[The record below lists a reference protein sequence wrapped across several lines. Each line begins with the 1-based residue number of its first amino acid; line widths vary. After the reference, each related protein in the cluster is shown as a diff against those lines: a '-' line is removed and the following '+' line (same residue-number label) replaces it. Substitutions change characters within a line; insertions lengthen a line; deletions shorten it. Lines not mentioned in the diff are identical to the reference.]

1 MRGCALPAVVR
12 LDALPA
18 GCYDGFMELRHLR
31 YFEAVAG
38 ELHFGRA
45 ARRLRVAQPA
55 LSQQVR
61 ALEDR
66 LGVRLLERSRRHV
79 ALTPAGEVFLAETRA
94 VLGRAAAAEEAARA
108 AHAGTRGTLRLGAI
122 TSFRSDRLHAVLQD
136 FRRRFPAVE
145 LQFTDRTPAG
155 LERALL
161 DRQVDV
167 AFLRPPLRDPSLG
180 VAVVEQAEWMVVLP
194 EAHPLAKRA
203 AVTWRQLAGGP
214 FIQLADEESPGFNT
228 RLREHALRHG
238 FVPEIRHACREMHTI
253 VWLVSLGLGLAVMV
267 TGMRHLLTPGVV
279 GRPFRAPR
287 PTIETLMA
295 WRRDDPSPVPRRFV
309 ELALPALRLAGP
321 DSDDRSD

>member
-1 MRGCALPAVVR
+1 
-12 LDALPA
+12 
-18 GCYDGFMELRHLR
+18 MELRHLR

-55 LSQQVR
+55 LSRQIRV
-61 ALEDR
+61 LEDR

-79 ALTPAGEVFLAETRA
+79 ALTPAGEVFLVEARA
-94 VLGRAAAAEEAARA
+94 VLGRAVAAEEAARA

-122 TSFRSDRLHAVLQD
+122 TSFRNERLHAVIRN
-136 FRRRFPAVE
+136 FRRRFPAVALE
-145 LQFTDRTPAG
+145 FTDRTPAG

-167 AFLRPPLRDPSLG
+167 AFLRPPVRDPELA

-194 EAHPLAKRA
+194 AGHPLAARP
-203 AVTWRQLAGGP
+203 AVSWPQLRGET
-214 FIQLADEESPGFNT
+214 FLQLADEDSPGFNA

-238 FVPEIRHACREMHTI
+238 FVPEIRPACREMHSI
-253 VWLVSLGLGLAVMV
+253 VWLVSLGLGLSVMV

-279 GRPFRAPR
+279 GRPFRPPR

-295 WRRDDPSPVPRRFV
+295 WRREDPAPVPRHF
-309 ELALPALRLAGP
+309 LALARPALTLPARDNGNQ
-321 DSDDRSD
+321 SD